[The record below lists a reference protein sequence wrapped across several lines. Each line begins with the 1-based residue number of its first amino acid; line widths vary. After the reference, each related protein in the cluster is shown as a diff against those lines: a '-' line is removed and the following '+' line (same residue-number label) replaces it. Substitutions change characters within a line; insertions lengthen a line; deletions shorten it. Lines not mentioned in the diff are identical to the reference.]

1 MVISHVKNEHNLL
14 RNNWA
19 FFQTSTKETNKNIV
33 EAMIRQNDP
42 TRELSN
48 VHVLCIYV
56 NLAKLLPDLP

>member
-1 MVISHVKNEHNLL
+1 MSTTCWEIIGH
-14 RNNWA
+14 
-19 FFQTSTKETNKNIV
+19 FFQTSTKETNKKIV

-56 NLAKLLPDLP
+56 NLAKLLPDLPWRTI